1 LRPCYLAQ
9 TRTEPVTRVQASRAQ
24 TSYAVLWQKAARSQT
39 GAARCHGATLF
50 FGAVLG
56 GALLA
61 SGCGGSSP
69 AASVAHLAT
78 TTTSRSAKGSSNAN
92 AKGSSGGN
100 AKGSSGGNAKGSSGG
115 NAKGSSGGNAKGS
128 SGGNANGSPL
138 AYAQCMRAHG
148 VPDFPDP
155 NAQGGFSFQGGQ
167 EGDLGPDSPAFQQ
180 ANEDCQ
186 QDTPVSGIGHGPSPA
201 QIAQLQT
208 QALKFSECMRSH
220 GLADFPD
227 PVFHT
232 GGGGIS
238 ISIKGGPG
246 SDLSPNSPA
255 FQDAQQACQ
264 KLLPGRKGSSHFSSS
279 GPASGGGAG
288 APPGNAAQSS
298 GG

>member
-1 LRPCYLAQ
+1 
-9 TRTEPVTRVQASRAQ
+9 
-24 TSYAVLWQKAARSQT
+24 VLWQKAARSQT

-78 TTTSRSAKGSSNAN
+78 TTTSRSAKGSSNA
-92 AKGSSGGN
+92 N

>member
-100 AKGSSGGNAKGSSGG
+100 AKGSSGE
-115 NAKGSSGGNAKGS
+115 NAKGS

-279 GPASGGGAG
+279 GPASGGAAG